1 MKYTEARFILDGLP
15 SLEVK
20 PGLARINRLLDVLDH
35 PERAFRAIHIAG
47 TNGKGS
53 VAAMLSSILSQAG
66 YCVGRFTSPDLI
78 DFRDRISVNN
88 RWISEEDVAGRVEQI
103 LPVLKSAEDRPTLFE
118 VLTAIAFA
126 HFAKSRVKLAV
137 VEVGLGGRFDATN
150 VLDPL
155 LTILTNVG
163 RDHLALLGEMLKRI
177 AWEKAGIAKASV
189 PFLAGELP
197 PEAEEI
203 IIKECEKAR
212 APLARCDPV
221 AVERIAYDW
230 KRATYRI
237 DASDLPETIDLPLL
251 GGYQAENL
259 RLTLRAVELLR
270 KAGFSLPNDAV
281 TAGLADVSWPGRF
294 EVMKLNPTI
303 ILDGAHNLPA
313 ALALAKDVKRYV
325 PKRLHRHLLFGI
337 LSDKEAEAICHV
349 LFPLFAKVTLT
360 CSRSPR
366 ALPLDLL
373 AKIASSLGVEFKQ
386 ASSVEEGLISART
399 CLEAQDVLFVTGS
412 LTMLRE
418 ARPILMEVPC
428 RP

>member
-1 MKYTEARFILDGLP
+1 
-15 SLEVK
+15 
-20 PGLARINRLLDVLDH
+20 
-35 PERAFRAIHIAG
+35 
-47 TNGKGS
+47 
-53 VAAMLSSILSQAG
+53 MLSSILSQAG
-66 YCVGRFTSPDLI
+66 YRVGCFTSPDLI

-88 RWISEEDVAGRVEQI
+88 LWISEEEVAGRVEQLLPI
-103 LPVLKSAEDRPTLFE
+103 LEDREDRPTLFE

-150 VLDPL
+150 VLYPL

-163 RDHLALLGEMLKRI
+163 RDHIALLGGMLKQI
-177 AWEKAGIAKASV
+177 AWEKAGIAKAGV
-189 PFLAGELP
+189 PMLTGELP

-203 IIKECEKAR
+203 VIKECEKAR
-212 APLARCDPV
+212 APLVRCDPV
-221 AVERIAYDW
+221 AVERIAFNW

-237 DASDLPETIDLPLL
+237 EASDLPETVDLALL
-251 GGYQAENL
+251 GGYQAGNL

-270 KAGFSLPNDAV
+270 KAGFILSNDAV
-281 TAGLADVSWPGRF
+281 TAGLSDVSWPGRF
-294 EVMKLNPTI
+294 EVIKLNPTI
-303 ILDGAHNLPA
+303 IHDGAHNLPA

-360 CSRSPR
+360 CSQSPR

-373 AKIASSLGVEFKQ
+373 AKIASSLGVECKQ
-386 ASSVEEGLISART
+386 APSVKEGLISACA

-412 LTMLRE
+412 LTVLRE
-418 ARPILMEVPC
+418 ARPILMEAPC